1 MVQTGVLV
9 PPVCGMLIVGA
20 VMLSVTWMLL

>member
-20 VMLSVTWMLL
+20 VMLSVAWMLL

>member
-20 VMLSVTWMLL
+20 VMLSVTWMLS

>member
-1 MVQTGVLV
+1 MVQTAVLV

-20 VMLSVTWMLL
+20 VMLMVTWILA

>member
-9 PPVCGMLIVGA
+9 PPVCGLLIVGA
-20 VMLSVTWMLL
+20 VMLSVTWMFS

>member
-20 VMLSVTWMLL
+20 VMLSVMWLFS